1 MVTNYT
7 PNNCKY
13 AYDRLD
19 NVVFLVSKDAIGSI
33 SIDNGA
39 AYVASASSAMSIACS
54 NLSLSEDES
63 LDERYQFNHKLQFTV
78 QGYMNVDDFEGKYYV
93 ILKDVN
99 NTYWLMNPMFP
110 CKVTYTY
117 TIGAEENHTDFTFST
132 ISNFPLL
139 KVNDFTTNYT
149 KPCNGYNLCGIDI
162 LALNERNYSKI
173 EGDTVT
179 YSNDGF
185 KDVVFLKNSCI
196 FTEQFD
202 GTIVSHQVKFNISF
216 DDYKSSWHYNLLE
229 FADNKYAMVLQ
240 TKCGTNI
247 ACGFS
252 HGLNPSFVVTANENE
267 FNSIEITLSDLH
279 DEGTFIK
286 LPTHV
291 PYNYTSATTWV
302 WVEGEYECI
311 NDTTA
316 KRLLMEECDAFGNR
330 LDRYKYLDGYRVEY
344 EYLADKLVGSFTE
357 IVTFPCDA
365 CRNTSCSIGTSM
377 PSEMRFTASGQSKSF
392 TLSAT
397 SDFTVE
403 SSSQDIV
410 VTPTSGAA
418 NTPYTLTVTSN
429 AVPTS
434 AAVEY
439 SVTIAA
445 CENSYQYVSNVIVQS
460 QSPSYCLPQGQN
472 YNIGYEAQE
481 VIIPTSCC
489 VMEVSAN
496 TVNLKNFQIQDGYVR
511 MWADGN
517 DTGSGRT
524 MTVLLT
530 MCDETESVAY
540 VTQGSFYSEWRTERT
555 ECNGRQMCD
564 FQRLYSGLTQATVSA
579 RTYITRWNNCV
590 DSEACKAQNYKW
602 VESNDTVCENG
613 KMWYLEYL
621 NIYENGSWRK
631 TGQVRYG
638 RQAEDVSGKCATH
651 IEHWIL
657 DNGYYCDDTIK
668 YKKERLYYEEHYGDP
683 ESAWTQTDIYRMG
696 EVEEMNSLDCG
707 YGSDSG
713 YTYQQ
718 WRPDGYICLGG
729 SKYTTEKK
737 YVSNDTTN
745 WVATDIYRTGVLVDQ
760 FSEECGWASNYEY
773 RWVIYDEMRCGSGD
787 SQYNLYQMYGQ
798 ERRPIDS
805 VSEFDWE
812 PVVPT
817 VLSYDADGTEDPI
830 LIESGS
836 SQCGSHAPT
845 IEPQYRWVEL
855 PNTNVDYYCSGTTKY
870 FMEKRQIS
878 IDNGE
883 TWSDMSPVEYRMG
896 DVVEYDSVACGG
908 GSGNVPQYRWVT
920 ITPSSDPSS
929 YICDD
934 CLEPRY
940 RTISGTPYCTGVDKY
955 QDVYDQV
962 SYDSGNTWQTTA
974 TTSVL
979 IEAQSTDCGY
989 VPPFDGK
996 FKATYT
1002 GGTTYSAACDS
1013 DRILDWGETRPNEYQ
1028 TSTIKHVYMAEAI
1041 IGDCVTKIDNQ
1052 AFQECPSLT
1061 SVTIPNSVTSIGHSA
1076 FTDCISLTSITVPSS
1091 VTYNGDAVFS
1101 GCSSLVTVTMP
1112 NLTAKD
1118 RIFANCS
1125 HLTSIITGPN
1135 GVAGYGDY
1143 GIPEYAFYSCRSLT
1157 SITLA
1162 NDVRNIGKNAFNSCR
1177 SLTSITIPSTV
1188 RNIYYGAFAG
1198 CISLQSI
1205 TCLPTTP
1212 PILEFQ
1218 VFNNTNNCPIYVPA
1232 ASVNTYKST
1241 YPWSHLSDRIQAIP

>member
-54 NLSLSEDES
+54 NISLSEDES

-139 KVNDFTTNYT
+139 KVIDFTTNYT
-149 KPCNGYNLCGIDI
+149 KPCNGYSLCGIDI
-162 LALNERNYSKI
+162 LALNERDYSKI

-185 KDVVFLKNSCI
+185 KDVVFLKNSCV

-291 PYNYTSATTWV
+291 PYNYTSATSWV

-316 KRLLMEECDAFGNR
+316 KRLLMQEVDAFGNG
-330 LDRYKYLDGYRVEY
+330 LDRYKCLEGYRIDY
-344 EYLADKLVGSFTE
+344 EYLADKLVGEFTE

-365 CRNTSCSIGTSM
+365 CRNTSCSISTSM
-377 PSEMRFTASGQSKSF
+377 PLEMRFTTSGQSKSF

-434 AAVEY
+434 TAVEHT
-439 SVTIAA
+439 VTIAA
-445 CENSYQYVSNVIVQS
+445 CDGGYVYESNVIVQE
-460 QSPSYCLPQGQN
+460 QSASHCLPQGQN
-472 YNIGYEAQE
+472 YNINYEAQE

-517 DTGSGRT
+517 DSGSGRT
-524 MTVLLT
+524 MTVLFTL
-530 MCDETESVAY
+530 CDETESVAY
-540 VTQGSFYSEWRTERT
+540 VTQDSFYSEWRTEST

-564 FQRLYSGLTQATVSA
+564 FQRLYSGLTQSTVSA
-579 RTYITRWNNCV
+579 RTYITRWYNCV
-590 DSEACKAQNYKW
+590 DSEACQAQNYKW

-621 NIYENGSWRK
+621 NIYENGSWRQ

-638 RQAEDVSGKCATH
+638 REAEDVSGKCSTH
-651 IEHWIL
+651 IEHWL
-657 DNGYYCDDTIK
+657 TVQNAYFCNDTTK
-668 YKKERLYYEEHYGDP
+668 YNKERLYYEEHYGDP
-683 ESAWTQTDIYRMG
+683 QSAWTETDIYRMG
-696 EVEEMNSLDCG
+696 TTVIESDSVDCG
-707 YGSDSG
+707 YGSGSG

-718 WRPDGYICLGG
+718 WRPSGYECMSG
-729 SKYTTEKK
+729 SKYSKERK
-737 YVSNDTTN
+737 YVSNDTVN
-745 WVATDIYRTGVLVDQ
+745 WVATDIYRIGMLVEQ
-760 FSEECGWASNYEY
+760 FSEDCGWASNYEY

-798 ERRPIDS
+798 EKRPIGS

-836 SQCGSHAPT
+836 SQCGSHAPS

-896 DVVEYDSVACGG
+896 DPIEYDSVACGG
-908 GSGNVPQYRWVT
+908 GSGNEPIYRWVN
-920 ITPSSDPSS
+920 ITPTSDPSS

-934 CLEPRY
+934 CQG
-940 RTISGTPYCTGVDKY
+940 GT
-955 QDVYDQV
+955 
-962 SYDSGNTWQTTA
+962 
-974 TTSVL
+974 
-979 IEAQSTDCGY
+979 
-989 VPPFDGK
+989 K
-996 FKATYT
+996 FQATYI
-1002 GGTTYSAACDS
+1002 GGATYSAECDGNMTLS
-1013 DRILDWGETRPNEYQ
+1013 TGDTRPSGYEYSAM
-1028 TSTIKHVYMAEAI
+1028 TSAV
-1041 IGDCVTKIDNQ
+1041 IGMCVNTLGTTSYDNHP
-1052 AFQECPSLT
+1052 FNNCTSLT
-1061 SVTIPNSVTSIGHSA
+1061 SVTIPNSVTTIGEYTFFECKSLPSITIPDSVTEIGSSSFNGCTSLTTCTIGSSVTSIGSNA
-1076 FTDCISLTSITVPSS
+1076 FIFCKSLTSVTIPDS
-1091 VTYNGDAVFS
+1091 VIWIGYAAFS
-1101 GCSSLVTVTMP
+1101 DCSG
-1112 NLTAKD
+1112 
-1118 RIFANCS
+1118 
-1125 HLTSIITGPN
+1125 LTSVNIPN
-1135 GVAGYGDY
+1135 GITTIDGST
-1143 GIPEYAFYSCRSLT
+1143 FYNC
-1157 SITLA
+1157 
-1162 NDVRNIGKNAFNSCR
+1162 K
-1177 SLTSITIPSTV
+1177 SLTSITIPSGVTS
-1188 RNIYYGAFAG
+1188 IGTYAFMN
-1198 CISLQSI
+1198 CRSLSSI
-1205 TCLPTTP
+1205 TVEAITP
-1212 PILEFQ
+1212 PTLEHYDTYVDWAFD
-1218 VFNNTNNCPIYVPA
+1218 NTNNCPIYVPA
-1232 ASVNTYKST
+1232 ASVSAYQSA
-1241 YPWSHLSDRIQAIP
+1241 WSRYASRIRAIS